1 MATESSTDSQA
12 SYPSPRQLPIYD
24 EPSPEII
31 LVKTE
36 LPLQPQVR
44 WARQN
49 IQSLREDV
57 ENRFNFVL
65 DHGLNIEKKVVG
77 TLVGLSIE
85 RRPAHLQYSGNVGIG
100 TMTGSILARNRS
112 FPLRFLSPLTFL
124 ILSSNQFL
132 PTTTHN
138 FKSYIFKLQD
148 QHFPRSAASRDEL
161 IKQGTQSLQWLD
173 QLKQK
178 MFLKTTEVVKDGSQ
192 VFEKYSGL
200 NISHASSSSS
210 TGKNKTD

>member
-77 TLVGLSIE
+77 TLGGLIDRKEASSSSV
-85 RRPAHLQYSGNVGIG
+85 LCVGIG